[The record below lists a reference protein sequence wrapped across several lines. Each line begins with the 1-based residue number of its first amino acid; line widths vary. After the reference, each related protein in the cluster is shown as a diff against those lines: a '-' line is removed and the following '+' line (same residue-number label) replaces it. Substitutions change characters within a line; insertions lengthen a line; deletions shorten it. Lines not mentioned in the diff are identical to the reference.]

1 MRPSLYAVAG
11 HTSVEE
17 RDRLGRGEFVATGG
31 RPCRVEAAAAKIL
44 VLPREPNP
52 AIGKRQ
58 TMSSPSDA
66 EVIGR
71 SLGEPEA
78 FGLIYDRHAATL
90 LRFLGRR
97 AGATVAEGLVGE
109 LFRIAFE
116 RRKTFDVSR
125 ASALPWLYGIGS
137 NVLLKHRRAEARRL
151 RASARMA
158 AAGGVAYRGASAAAL
173 DARLL
178 FPRVADAIESLPD
191 SEREALLLFVWEEL
205 PYESVAEALELPI
218 GTVRSRLNRARARLR
233 ELLEPNGKGR
243 ERSR

>member
-1 MRPSLYAVAG
+1 M
-11 HTSVEE
+11 
-17 RDRLGRGEFVATGG
+17 
-31 RPCRVEAAAAKIL
+31 
-44 VLPREPNP
+44 
-52 AIGKRQ
+52 

-116 RRKTFDVSR
+116 RRKMFDASR
-125 ASALPWLYGIGS
+125 ANALPWLYGIGS
-137 NVLLKHRRAEARRL
+137 NLLAKHRRGEARRL

-158 AAGGVAYRGASAAAL
+158 AGHEAADPRAGARGL
-173 DARLL
+173 GGRLL
-178 FPRVADAIESLPD
+178 FPPVAGAVGGLP
-191 SEREALLLFVWEEL
+191 
-205 PYESVAEALELPI
+205 
-218 GTVRSRLNRARARLR
+218 G
-233 ELLEPNGKGR
+233 GGR
-243 ERSR
+243 GGAPAFPGGDPSDPGV